1 MYLYAQVVYFGDSM
15 KSDVYPPK
23 HFASWDTVAV
33 LEELEAEEVHFHK
46 NNEMVTGDILENKG
60 SVRWGS
66 KGHYAEGVK
75 MYSAE

>member
-1 MYLYAQVVYFGDSM
+1 M

-46 NNEMVTGDILENKG
+46 NNETVILSIHFFLFTTNDLE
-60 SVRWGS
+60 
-66 KGHYAEGVK
+66 
-75 MYSAE
+75 